1 MIGSVLKK
9 FDGNQSLFNKSFESI
24 NHRGPDDSGMWSSS
38 DELVRLAHR
47 RLAIIDLT
55 ETGHQP
61 MLDSNREF
69 VIVFNGE
76 IYNFLK
82 LRDSLSELGV
92 QFRGH
97 SDTEVLIEGYKIWGE
112 ALLTKLEGMFAFAI
126 FDLKKNELFLARDI
140 AGEKPL
146 YFFNNGDKFHFG
158 SEHKALRILSSSC
171 SINDKNLG
179 EYLMRGYVSSSKTL
193 VNKIYQLTPGSCLT
207 LDCDSLAFN
216 TKQYWKPPARS
227 HKKKP
232 ITNLAPKLTDLLFSS
247 VEKTLISDV
256 PVGVLLS
263 GGLDSSLITAIASR
277 ITPNLKTFSV
287 SFSDHLGFDE
297 SEHSRNISKHFKTDH
312 LELNASNITAKK
324 FEYLASNFDLPIGDT
339 SVIPTYVLSEEVAK
353 YCKVVL
359 GGDGADELFGGY
371 HRYAQIEKF
380 HAYSMHLPKAI
391 QTTLVYLANQF
402 PVGVKGRQWIKLLDN
417 IAHNQIRNPSIFFD
431 LADQSNLLKNF
442 NGEINHLFQDDCF
455 TFELGEIINSLAE
468 IDFHNYLPND
478 ILLKVD
484 RSSMLHSL
492 EVRAPFLCK
501 DIVEFSFEHLSSDK
515 KIRNGQKKYLLNEV
529 AKKIL
534 PSDFEFHRKQG
545 FSFPFNSMLKE
556 KEWNEL
562 FKKYMYSD
570 ASSFRAEFIVG
581 LRSNHLKIKNNSER
595 LFLLLFF
602 EIWKQNNL
610 NLNQ

>member
-1 MIGSVLKK
+1 MIGSVQKK

-24 NHRGPDDSGMWSSS
+24 IHRGPDDSGMWSSS
-38 DELVRLAHR
+38 DQLVRLAHR

-92 QFRGH
+92 QFRSH

-126 FDLKKNELFLARDI
+126 FDLKKKELFLARDI

-146 YFFNNGDKFHFG
+146 YFFNNGDKFYFG
-158 SEHKALRILSSSC
+158 SEHKALRILSSSY
-171 SINDKNLG
+171 SINDKNLS
-179 EYLMRGYVSSSKTL
+179 EYLMRGYVSSSNTL
-193 VNKIYQLTPGSCLT
+193 VNKIFQLTPGSCLT
-207 LDCDSLAFN
+207 LDCGSLAFN
-216 TKQYWKPPARS
+216 IKQYWKPPARS
-227 HKKKP
+227 EKKKS

-256 PVGVLLS
+256 PVGILLS

-297 SEHSRNISKHFKTDH
+297 SEHSRNISKHFKTEH

-380 HAYSMHLPKAI
+380 HAYSMHLPRAI
-391 QTTLVYLANQF
+391 QNILAYLANQF

-455 TFELGEIINSLAE
+455 TFESGEILNSLAE

-515 KIRNGQKKYLLNEV
+515 KIRNGQKKYLLKEV

-545 FSFPFNSMLKE
+545 FSFPFNSMLIE

-570 ASSFRAEFIVG
+570 ASSFQVEYIEE

-595 LFLLLFF
+595 LFSLLFF

-610 NLNQ
+610 NINQ